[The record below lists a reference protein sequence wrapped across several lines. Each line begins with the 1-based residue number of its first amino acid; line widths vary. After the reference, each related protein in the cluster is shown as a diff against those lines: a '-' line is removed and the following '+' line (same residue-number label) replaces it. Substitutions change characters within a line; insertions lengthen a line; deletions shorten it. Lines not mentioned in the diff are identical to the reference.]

1 MQFLLKL
8 FKALNSAQ
16 SPWQVT
22 LAITLGMIAGLTP
35 ISGLQN
41 AVILLIAFLLNI
53 HLGLFFVSAALFAG
67 IGYLFDPWFEQLGYA
82 ILSSEGLQGLWTGF
96 YNNSF
101 VRLTH
106 FNNTLVMG
114 ATVVSLLLAVPLYLL
129 LGFLIG
135 RYRTVL
141 AAFLER
147 RPVLGT
153 FGFLKATTHL
163 DPTVRWWGAGLYV
176 AGGGIVTAVALLVI
190 DPLLKWT
197 VETGGSFA
205 LQRDVRVGAV
215 DTDFSKG
222 AVTLH
227 RLEVAGKKE
236 GVDAVSADLI
246 SFDADLAAL
255 LMDKVHIEKMIISGV
270 GFDTPAT
277 LKKSPAEAKAAASE
291 EGAESAFALPTFEFP
306 DPKTLIAKA
315 DLQSV
320 KVYNDAQKE
329 IGEIKARWEK
339 ASKEELTA
347 DSLSDL
353 QADLDKLKTMS
364 QSKDPQSMIKLAQ
377 EAKAFKA
384 KVEARKK
391 ALAQL
396 KADFDNDRKRIAS
409 LMQQVKDAPMA
420 DYNRLKSTYTLDG
433 NGALNV
439 IGGLF
444 GEKIK
449 GYLAMAREY
458 YAMVSP
464 YLGSAGGEN
473 PPEEAVPPRG
483 EGRWIRYPQTV
494 PSPDMLVALTQID
507 GLFKSQAFSGT
518 VNDISDN
525 QKALGRPLT
534 FKATSD
540 GPTVK
545 GLVLSGEDN
554 RLGDTVKDSVNFK
567 AMQIPLDALDMKP
580 VMLDKSNM
588 AMTGTLSLSDA
599 SALTGNGSFAFSN
612 AAITAEGLSGKTGE
626 IVSGILS
633 GISAFKLDT
642 ALGGTLTAP
651 TIGVTSDLDRQ
662 ISQGLGKAMGKELEK
677 YQGELKS
684 LLGGDTAAQLADLK
698 TSESGIADVNK
709 LVGDQNTM
717 LGKLAEEAAK
727 LAGGGAVGDKLK
739 GALPF

>member
-41 AVILLIAFLLNI
+41 AVILLLAFLLNI

-67 IGYLFDPWFEQLGYA
+67 MGYLFDPWFEQLGYVL
-82 ILSSEGLQGLWTGF
+82 LSSEGLQGLWTGF
-96 YNNSF
+96 YNNGF

-129 LGFLIG
+129 LGWLIG

-163 DPTVRWWGAGLYV
+163 DPTLRWWGAGLYV
-176 AGGGIVTAVALLVI
+176 AGGGVITAVALLVI

-197 VETGGSFA
+197 VETGGSLA

-222 AVTLH
+222 AVSIH

-236 GVDAVSADLI
+236 GVDAVSAELI
-246 SFDADLAAL
+246 SFDADLSAL
-255 LMDKVHIEKMIISGV
+255 LMDRVHIEKMIVSGV

-277 LKKSPAEAKAAASE
+277 LKKSPATAEKAAAE
-291 EGAESAFALPTFEFP
+291 KADGEGFALPTFEFP
-306 DPKTLIAKA
+306 DPKTLIVQA

-320 KVYNDAQKE
+320 KVYKDAQKE

-339 ASKEELTA
+339 TSKEELSG
-347 DSLSDL
+347 DSLNEL
-353 QADLDKLKTMS
+353 KGDLDNLKTMS
-364 QSKDPQSMIKLAQ
+364 KSKDPQSMLKLAQ
-377 EAKAFKA
+377 EVKAFKE
-384 KVEARKK
+384 KIDARKK
-391 ALAQL
+391 ALE
-396 KADFDNDRKRIAS
+396 KIRADFDRDRKRIAV

-449 GYLAMAREY
+449 GYLAMARKY
-458 YAMVSP
+458 YGMVSP
-464 YLGSAGGEN
+464 YLGSAGDEN

-483 EGRWIRYPQTV
+483 EGRWMRYPQTI
-494 PSPDMLVALTQID
+494 PAPDMLIALTQID
-507 GLFKSQAFSGT
+507 GLFKTQAFSGT
-518 VNDISDN
+518 VRDISDN

-545 GLVLSGEDN
+545 GLVLDGEDN

-567 AMQIPLDALDMKP
+567 AQQIPLDALDMKP
-580 VMLDKSNM
+580 VLLDKSNL

-599 SALTGNGSFAFSN
+599 TALAGTGSFAFSD

-626 IVSGILS
+626 IVSSILS

-642 ALGGTLTAP
+642 TLGGTLTAP
-651 TIGVTSDLDRQ
+651 TVGVTSDLDRQ
-662 ISQGLGKAMGKELEK
+662 ISRGLGKAMGKELEK

-698 TSESGIADVNK
+698 ASQAGIADVDK
-709 LVGDQNTM
+709 LAGDQNTM
-717 LGKLAEEAAK
+717 LGKLAEEATK
-727 LAGGGAVGDKLK
+727 LAGGGSVGDKLK